1 MSITPSQLEK
11 IEMIDNRNNF
21 IILCLKYNVM
31 RDIAKEKIVTAMQ
44 TRLELL
50 YMTKSLAYMLCLKQQ
65 IQSFRMVE
73 SISILEKLM
82 ELRKKIIDDLVNIE
96 VNLDDEDKT

>member
-1 MSITPSQLEK
+1 
-11 IEMIDNRNNF
+11 
-21 IILCLKYNVM
+21 
-31 RDIAKEKIVTAMQ
+31 
-44 TRLELL
+44 
-50 YMTKSLAYMLCLKQQ
+50 
-65 IQSFRMVE
+65 MVE